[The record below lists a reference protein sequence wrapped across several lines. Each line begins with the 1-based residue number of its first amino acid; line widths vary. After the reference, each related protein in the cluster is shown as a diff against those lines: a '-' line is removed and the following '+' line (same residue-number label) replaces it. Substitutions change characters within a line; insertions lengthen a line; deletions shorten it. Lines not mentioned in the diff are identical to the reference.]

1 MALSKTRSLRNDP
14 HTWPGFVDALAALL
28 MVVIFVL
35 MIFSLAQFYLNQIV
49 SGQDEALFDLNKEIS
64 DLYRLLQL
72 EKDSN
77 SNLNNQINQL
87 KLDFETTNQN
97 LSEQI
102 KENDALSEVIL
113 SLKKTLSD
121 TKDNLNKT
129 EVELSNLRQKNIQ
142 DYSNFESKI
151 IEKCKSEKPEILSSI
166 SSSGKLE
173 ESTENLLN
181 EVISELKKN
190 YNS

>member
-77 SNLNNQINQL
+77 SNLNNQISQL

-97 LSEQI
+97 LSQKI

-121 TKDNLNKT
+121 TKDNTPYYIGIML
-129 EVELSNLRQKNIQ
+129 V
-142 DYSNFESKI
+142 
-151 IEKCKSEKPEILSSI
+151 
-166 SSSGKLE
+166 
-173 ESTENLLN
+173 
-181 EVISELKKN
+181 
-190 YNS
+190 